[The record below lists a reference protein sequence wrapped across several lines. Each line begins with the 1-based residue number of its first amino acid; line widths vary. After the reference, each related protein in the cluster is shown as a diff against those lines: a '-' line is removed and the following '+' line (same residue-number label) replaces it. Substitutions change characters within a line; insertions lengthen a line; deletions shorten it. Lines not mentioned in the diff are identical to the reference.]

1 VDFAKGKRRKGVN
14 PIPLNPAGNFN
25 RIPPV
30 LAKPKPPPFNK
41 MGLTKNEHGISDA
54 VLILFYPHAHALF

>member
-1 VDFAKGKRRKGVN
+1 
-14 PIPLNPAGNFN
+14 
-25 RIPPV
+25 
-30 LAKPKPPPFNK
+30 